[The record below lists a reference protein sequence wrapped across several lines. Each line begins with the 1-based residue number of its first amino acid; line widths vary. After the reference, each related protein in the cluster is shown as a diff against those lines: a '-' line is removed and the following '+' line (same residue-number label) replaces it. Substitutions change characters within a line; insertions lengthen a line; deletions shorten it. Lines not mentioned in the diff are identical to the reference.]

1 MECLQKPLAFWVGK
15 TDHKCWMFRDCLK
28 IHPVIKN
35 RLWEKEY
42 PSLPLL
48 EEVYWFIWFK
58 FNHFL
63 KGRWG
68 ILYLFIYLLVKEKI
82 KEVVFVFFSSPRS
95 KNLRLCRL
103 WTVQALFHSRLDP
116 SWASSPT
123 VYTQAN
129 NLQDVGEW
137 QAKKQTPYHS
147 APNACW
153 LLHQSLKKELP
164 QQLGTSSLPCI
175 LSEQLS
181 ESSLSGVWNKCHS
194 LC

>member
-58 FNHFL
+58 CNHFL

-82 KEVVFVFFSSPRS
+82 KEVVFVFFPPLGARIWDCVGFELCKLCFIHAWIPVGHLLPPCTHRQIIFRTWGNNKQKNKHLTTLLQMHADFFTSP
-95 KNLRLCRL
+95 
-103 WTVQALFHSRLDP
+103 
-116 SWASSPT
+116 
-123 VYTQAN
+123 
-129 NLQDVGEW
+129 
-137 QAKKQTPYHS
+137 
-147 APNACW
+147 
-153 LLHQSLKKELP
+153 LKKNYHNSLGLP
-164 QQLGTSSLPCI
+164 PSPA
-175 LSEQLS
+175 
-181 ESSLSGVWNKCHS
+181 SSLSS
-194 LC
+194 